1 MPEDWLDPTWLRV
14 PGGRSDLARSSLRV
28 RMRAGSAGVPTTP
41 RGALLDSAFA
51 RRLQG
56 YRFERQRPRV
66 LHRWKRA
73 RAFAQEDVC
82 SRLNI
87 HGNDQ
92 RPRVGFQACIL
103 ASERGLCFRRRV
115 AFSDDREAFQRSV
128 ERNRRAGGW
137 ARSQHAGQGHCFEH
151 AQMAPFDESGT
162 AYLRLRLARESC
174 PRASIEA
181 VAEPDRRMTAERLN
195 APATEQFGDEGQP
208 QPLRI
213 VSDRSSRAT

>member
-1 MPEDWLDPTWLRV
+1 MSECEQDQLVFPQLPGVHCWIQHLLGDYRV
-14 PGGRSDLARSSLRV
+14 IDSSDNVLASYTVGSVLGLSLKK
-28 RMRAGSAGVPTTP
+28 MSALGSTFTVTT
-41 RGALLDSAFA
+41 RGLVWGF
-51 RRLQG
+51 
-56 YRFERQRPRV
+56 
-66 LHRWKRA
+66 KRA
-73 RAFAQEDVC
+73 SWPVSEVFASDGVSLFRTIGRHFNGA
-82 SRLNI
+82 SRGI
-87 HGNDQ
+87 
-92 RPRVGFQACIL
+92 VEL
-103 ASERGLCFRRRV
+103 ADGRG
-115 AFSDDREAFQRSV
+115 
-128 ERNRRAGGW
+128 
-137 ARSQHAGQGHCFEH
+137 SQHAGQGHCFEH